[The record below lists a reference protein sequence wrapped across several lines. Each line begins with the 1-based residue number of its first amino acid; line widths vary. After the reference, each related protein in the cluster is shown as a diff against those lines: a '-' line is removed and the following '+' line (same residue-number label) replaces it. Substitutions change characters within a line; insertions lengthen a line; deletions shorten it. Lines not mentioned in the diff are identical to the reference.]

1 MSHVVHEGTLATG
14 STFLLHVPA
23 HWNGILLL
31 YSRGLPL
38 PLGEAPWSAD
48 EPLFAGLLA
57 ERYAIAGTGG
67 TGFWPLEETF
77 ANQSELLDRFSHLVE
92 PPKETIAW
100 GFSIGGITTAGLV
113 QVMPDRLSAALPLC
127 GNLAGAV
134 GVHNRELDIA
144 FAFKTLLAPDS
155 PLDLV
160 NISSPER
167 NLELATSILEE
178 AQRSEEGRARLAL
191 SAAIGNIPGWYDPAA
206 AEPAVDDFT
215 EQQEQQF
222 RWYDEV
228 GILVF
233 FALRAQVER
242 RAGGNPSWNVGVDY
256 QARLASSINSEQVQG
271 LYRTVG
277 LELEADLA
285 ALGRAHRI
293 EAEPD
298 AVRYL
303 EQHIVFSGKLQGR
316 PVLTLHTCGDGLVT
330 PDNEQAYAD
339 VVHWAGGGHLLRQ
352 LYLRRGGHCT
362 HTTAEVIIALRA
374 LVDRIGLDRWP
385 DLDPDQLNAATSA
398 LAPELM
404 VSRNGE
410 MAAPA
415 YCSFVPPVFPRPYDV
430 RSVNIAGNGPP
441 AGG

>member
-1 MSHVVHEGTLATG
+1 MHKGSLASG
-14 STFLLHVPA
+14 SKFLVHVPA

-38 PLGEAPWSAD
+38 PVGEAPWSAD
-48 EPLFAGLLA
+48 DPLFAGLLN
-57 ERYAIAGTGG
+57 EGYAIAGTGG

-77 ANQSELLDRFSHLVE
+77 ANQSELLDTFANLVE
-92 PPKETIAW
+92 APKETIAW

-113 QVMPDRLSAALPLC
+113 QLMPDRLSGALPLC

-144 FAFKTLLAPDS
+144 FVFKTLLAPDS

-160 NISSPER
+160 RISSPGQ
-167 NLELATSILEE
+167 NLELATSILEQ
-178 AQRSEEGRARLAL
+178 AQRSAEGRARLAL
-191 SAAIGNIPGWYDPAA
+191 SAAIGNIPGWYDPASP
-206 AEPAVDDFT
+206 EPAADDFT
-215 EQQEQQF
+215 KQQENQF
-222 RWYDEV
+222 CWYDEV

-256 QARLASSINSEQVQG
+256 QARLTSSINSQQVYW
-271 LYRTVG
+271 LYRTAK

-285 ALGRAHRI
+285 ALSRGHRI
-293 EAEPD
+293 EPEPD

-303 EQHIVFSGKLQGR
+303 EQHIVFSGNLQGT
-316 PVLTLHTCGDGLVT
+316 PVLALHTSGDGLVT

-339 VVHWAGGGHLLRQ
+339 VVDWAGGNHLLRQ

-362 HTTAEVIIALRA
+362 HTTAEVVTALRA
-374 LVDRIGLDRWP
+374 LVDRIETNRWP
-385 DLDPDQLNAATSA
+385 DLDPDELNAATSS

-404 VSRNGE
+404 VSRTGD

-415 YCSFVPPVFPRPYDV
+415 YFSFVPPVFPRPYDV
-430 RSVNIAGNGPP
+430 RSSNTVRNSLSP
-441 AGG
+441 GG